1 MKEKS
6 VWDIAGK
13 AGLVLGA
20 VSIAY
25 MLAEQLWLQGGS
37 DQKPTLI
44 ATFAAIVLWVVKF
57 VGCILLMRFFMRR
70 YASKNEGV
78 THRDARLCGIAI
90 ALTSALIYS
99 AFVLAWSKFV
109 DPEMYARAFETV
121 AEQYSAFMDSNT
133 MEMVEK
139 MQDKMPVISF
149 FSNFIW
155 CFLYG
160 TVLSAILSNKIGTG
174 DDPFESNKDPFTQDN
189 A

>member
-25 MLAEQLWLQGGS
+25 MLAEQLWLQDGS
-37 DQKPTLI
+37 GQTPTLT
-44 ATFAAIVLWVVKF
+44 ATFATIVLWVAKF

-70 YASKNEGV
+70 YAAKNEGV
-78 THRDARLCGIAI
+78 TQRDARSCGTAI

-109 DPEMYARAFETV
+109 DPEMFTRAFEQA
-121 AEQYSAFMDSNT
+121 AEQYSAFLDSNT
-133 MEMVEK
+133 TAMMEQ

-149 FSNFIW
+149 FSNFIY

-160 TVLSAILSNKIGTG
+160 TVLSSILSSRVGKDT
-174 DDPFESNKDPFTQDN
+174 DPFADGKDPFTHDN
-189 A
+189 Q